1 MVASWWHAGNHFY
14 QFFLLRT
21 DRYNKKLKKYY
32 VEIEEL
38 DEDMEEEEELE
49 REEEREA
56 YLLFMCYI
64 ITCLYPWFPT
74 WFKTYRTQSFF

>member
-1 MVASWWHAGNHFY
+1 MHSSVVASWWHAGNHFY

-38 DEDMEEEEELE
+38 DEDLNEEEELE

-56 YLLFMCYI
+56 CLLFML
-64 ITCLYPWFPT
+64 LYNYLSIPMVSHLI
-74 WFKTYRTQSFF
+74 QNI

>member
-1 MVASWWHAGNHFY
+1 MYLHVLLRVARFTICAFFSGNHFY

-74 WFKTYRTQSFF
+74 